1 MKLYDENDPAP
12 NPRRVR
18 IFLKEKGVEIPLVH
32 TSLGKLKHK
41 APEFLEKNPLGQLP
55 VLELDDGTCISE
67 SVSIC
72 RYLESLYPEPPLF
85 GSDAKESALIDMWI
99 RRAEFRL
106 MQPIGQIW
114 VNTHPFTAQVVAAR
128 GGRQYTEYG
137 ESNRAVL
144 ASGCK
149 LLDRELASR
158 DYIAGDHYTM
168 ADIVAQASLDFG
180 RLIGAGIPEQCANL
194 NAWYARVRARPSA
207 TEDLSRSLLKP
218 KEAKAIS

>member
-1 MKLYDENDPAP
+1 MKLYDDNDPAP

-32 TSLGKLKHK
+32 TSLAKGKHK
-41 APEFLEKNPLGQLP
+41 APEFLVKNPLGQLP

-85 GSDAKESALIDMWI
+85 GRDAKESALIDMWL
-99 RRAEFRL
+99 RRVEFRL
-106 MQPIGQIW
+106 MQPVGQIW
-114 VNTHPFTAQVVAAR
+114 VNTHPYTAQLVVAR
-128 GGRQYTEYG
+128 GGKQYTEFG

-149 LLDRELASR
+149 LFDRELANR
-158 DYIAGDHYTM
+158 DYIAGDSYTM
-168 ADIVAQASLDFG
+168 ADIVAQTTFDFG
-180 RLIGAGIPEQCANL
+180 RLIGADMPESCTNL
-194 NAWYARVRARPSA
+194 RAWYGRVRARPSA

-218 KEAKAIS
+218 PEERATS

>member
-18 IFLKEKGVEIPLVH
+18 IFLKEKGIDIPLVH
-32 TSLGKLKHK
+32 TSLAKGKHK
-41 APEFLEKNPLGQLP
+41 APEFIEKNPLGQLP

-72 RYLESLYPEPPLF
+72 RYLESVYPKPPLF
-85 GSDAKESALIDMWI
+85 GRDAKENALIDMWI
-99 RRAEFRL
+99 RRVEFRI

-128 GGRQYTEYG
+128 GGKQYTEFG

-144 ASGCK
+144 TSGCK
-149 LLDRELASR
+149 LFDCELANR
-158 DYIAGDHYTM
+158 DYIAGDYYTM

-180 RLIGAGIPEQCANL
+180 RLIGAGIPEQCAHMT
-194 NAWYARVRARPSA
+194 AWYKRVSARPSA

-218 KEAKAIS
+218 AEAVS